1 MASARANRRRIE
13 HRVLSLDMSITL
25 GVLAAAIGSYV
36 LASRHDARPADP
48 LKPRLVPWKL
58 VIIALGFVAFVALIH
73 LVNLLGID
81 TSKGGPAR

>member
-1 MASARANRRRIE
+1 MSA
-13 HRVLSLDMSITL
+13 DMSITL
-25 GVLAAAIGSYV
+25 GVFALAVGLYV

-48 LKPRLVPWKL
+48 LKPRLIPWKV
-58 VIIALGFVAFVALIH
+58 VIIALGFAAFLALLH